1 MSFGTILTMA
11 GGLGLFL
18 FGMELMSDSIEK
30 VAGARLRRIL
40 EIFTTNRFMGM
51 IVGIIFTGIIQ
62 SSSACTVM
70 VVSFVNSGLMNLYQ
84 AAGVILGANIGTTIT
99 SQLVSFNL
107 SKIAPLI
114 LLVGVVVMMF
124 TKKEK
129 VRKVAE
135 VVVGF
140 GILFVGLSTMSQA
153 MANMK
158 NEPQVVNLLMSLKNP
173 FLATLMG
180 FALTAI
186 IQSSSVTV
194 SIVLLLANQDLLPLP
209 ITLYIIL
216 GCNIGACA
224 TAMLASMTGK
234 KDAKRAAL
242 IHLLFNIIGTVIIYI
257 ALFVAGDQ
265 IVELIK
271 SISADN
277 GRFVANAH
285 TLIKIAQV
293 IMLFPFTGWLVKMTY
308 LIVPGEDQ
316 KVGYRE
322 SYQLK
327 YIGDKV
333 VFNPATAVVEVI
345 KELERMASLA
355 EENLNRAMN
364 ALITLDEEDIEE
376 VYEVEK
382 NINFLNHAITDYL
395 VKINQTTLPIEDL
408 NSLGALFHVVNDIER
423 IGDHAENVAD
433 AARQRK
439 EEGVSISKEAQKE
452 LGDMLEMVNK
462 IIRYAVEMFA
472 KSDESH
478 MQEIVTLEDQ
488 VDEKERELQKKHVER
503 LTKGECSPEA
513 GMILLRYRIRT
524 GESSRPCHQYR
535 FCHYHRRGCRRRRYQ
550 TVINWKV
557 SIATSHAKIEWNT
570 SMGACAQARLVH
582 SIFIRRQPS
591 MK

>member
-257 ALFVAGDQ
+257 ALFVADDQ

-333 VFNPATAVVEVI
+333 VFNPATAVVEVV

-472 KSDESH
+472 KSDETH
-478 MQEIVTLEDQ
+478 MQEIITLEDQ

-513 GMILLRYRIRT
+513 GMIFSDI
-524 GESSRPCHQYR
+524 
-535 FCHYHRRGCRRRRYQ
+535 
-550 TVINWKV
+550 V
-557 SIATSHAKIEWNT
+557 SGLERVADHATNIAFAITTEEEMDEGKTN
-570 SMGACAQARLVH
+570 
-582 SIFIRRQPS
+582 
-591 MK
+591 

>member
-1 MSFGTILTMA
+1 MA

-30 VAGARLRRIL
+30 VAGAKLRRIL

-180 FALTAI
+180 FALTAV

-285 TLIKIAQV
+285 TMIKIAQV
-293 IMLFPFTGWLVKMTY
+293 IMLFPFTSWLVKMTY

-333 VFNPATAVVEVI
+333 VFNPATAVVEVV

-472 KSDESH
+472 KSDETH
-478 MQEIVTLEDQ
+478 MQEIITLEDQ

-513 GMILLRYRIRT
+513 GMIFSDI
-524 GESSRPCHQYR
+524 
-535 FCHYHRRGCRRRRYQ
+535 
-550 TVINWKV
+550 V
-557 SIATSHAKIEWNT
+557 SGLERVADHATNIAFAITTEEEMDEGKASN
-570 SMGACAQARLVH
+570 
-582 SIFIRRQPS
+582 
-591 MK
+591 

>member
-1 MSFGTILTMA
+1 MIVLVFGRESREIEGLKMSFGTILTMA

-333 VFNPATAVVEVI
+333 VFNPATAVVEVV

-472 KSDESH
+472 KSDETH
-478 MQEIVTLEDQ
+478 MQEIITLEDQ

-513 GMILLRYRIRT
+513 GMIFSDI
-524 GESSRPCHQYR
+524 
-535 FCHYHRRGCRRRRYQ
+535 
-550 TVINWKV
+550 V
-557 SIATSHAKIEWNT
+557 SGLERVADHATNIAFAITTEEEMDEGKTN
-570 SMGACAQARLVH
+570 
-582 SIFIRRQPS
+582 
-591 MK
+591 

>member
-1 MSFGTILTMA
+1 MA

-30 VAGARLRRIL
+30 VAGAKLRRIL

-180 FALTAI
+180 FALTAV

-285 TLIKIAQV
+285 TMIKIAQV

-333 VFNPATAVVEVI
+333 VFNPATAVVEVV

-439 EEGVSISKEAQKE
+439 EEGISISKEAQKE

-513 GMILLRYRIRT
+513 GMIFSDI
-524 GESSRPCHQYR
+524 
-535 FCHYHRRGCRRRRYQ
+535 
-550 TVINWKV
+550 V
-557 SIATSHAKIEWNT
+557 SGLERVADHATNIAFAITTEEDAEDGDIK
-570 SMGACAQARLVH
+570 R
-582 SIFIRRQPS
+582 
-591 MK
+591 

>member
-333 VFNPATAVVEVI
+333 VFNPATAVVEVV

-462 IIRYAVEMFA
+462 IIGYAVEMFA
-472 KSDESH
+472 KSDETH
-478 MQEIVTLEDQ
+478 MQEIITLEDQ

-513 GMILLRYRIRT
+513 GMIFSDI
-524 GESSRPCHQYR
+524 
-535 FCHYHRRGCRRRRYQ
+535 
-550 TVINWKV
+550 V
-557 SIATSHAKIEWNT
+557 SGLERVADHATNIAFAITTEEEMDEGKTN
-570 SMGACAQARLVH
+570 
-582 SIFIRRQPS
+582 
-591 MK
+591 

>member
-257 ALFVAGDQ
+257 ALFVAGNQ

-333 VFNPATAVVEVI
+333 VFNPATAVVEVV

-408 NSLGALFHVVNDIER
+408 NSLGALFHLVNDIER

-472 KSDESH
+472 KSDETH
-478 MQEIVTLEDQ
+478 MQEIITLEDQ

-513 GMILLRYRIRT
+513 GMIFSDI
-524 GESSRPCHQYR
+524 
-535 FCHYHRRGCRRRRYQ
+535 
-550 TVINWKV
+550 V
-557 SIATSHAKIEWNT
+557 SGLERVADHATNIAFAITTEEEMDEGKTN
-570 SMGACAQARLVH
+570 
-582 SIFIRRQPS
+582 
-591 MK
+591 

>member
-1 MSFGTILTMA
+1 MA

-40 EIFTTNRFMGM
+40 EIFTTNKFMGM

-114 LLVGVVVMMF
+114 LLVGVIVMMF
-124 TKKEK
+124 TNKEK

-153 MANMK
+153 MGNMK

-224 TAMLASMTGK
+224 TAMLASLSGK

-257 ALFVAGDQ
+257 ALFIAGDQ
-265 IVELIK
+265 IVALIK

-285 TLIKIAQV
+285 TLIKITQV
-293 IMLFPFTGWLVKMTY
+293 ILLFPFTGWLVKMTY
-308 LIVPGEDQ
+308 LIVPGEDK

-333 VFNPATAVVEVI
+333 VFNPATAVVEVV

-439 EEGVSISKEAQKE
+439 EEGITISKEAQRE
-452 LGDMLEMVNK
+452 LGDMLDMVNK

-472 KSDESH
+472 KSDETH

-513 GMILLRYRIRT
+513 GMIFSDI
-524 GESSRPCHQYR
+524 
-535 FCHYHRRGCRRRRYQ
+535 
-550 TVINWKV
+550 V
-557 SIATSHAKIEWNT
+557 SGLERVADHATNIAFAITTEEEMDEGKAN
-570 SMGACAQARLVH
+570 
-582 SIFIRRQPS
+582 
-591 MK
+591 

>member
-285 TLIKIAQV
+285 TLIKITQV
-293 IMLFPFTGWLVKMTY
+293 ILLFPFTGWLVKMTY

-472 KSDESH
+472 RSDESH

-513 GMILLRYRIRT
+513 GMIFSDI
-524 GESSRPCHQYR
+524 
-535 FCHYHRRGCRRRRYQ
+535 
-550 TVINWKV
+550 V
-557 SIATSHAKIEWNT
+557 SGLERVADHATNIAFAITTEEDAEDGDTK
-570 SMGACAQARLVH
+570 R
-582 SIFIRRQPS
+582 
-591 MK
+591 

>member
-257 ALFVAGDQ
+257 ALFIAGDQ

-293 IMLFPFTGWLVKMTY
+293 IMLFPFTGWLVRMTY

-439 EEGVSISKEAQKE
+439 EEGISISKEAQKE

-472 KSDESH
+472 RSDESH
-478 MQEIVTLEDQ
+478 MQEIVTLEDR

-513 GMILLRYRIRT
+513 GMIFSDI
-524 GESSRPCHQYR
+524 
-535 FCHYHRRGCRRRRYQ
+535 
-550 TVINWKV
+550 V
-557 SIATSHAKIEWNT
+557 SGLERVADHATNIAFAITTEEDMEDGDNKH
-570 SMGACAQARLVH
+570 
-582 SIFIRRQPS
+582 
-591 MK
+591 

>member
-1 MSFGTILTMA
+1 MA

-30 VAGARLRRIL
+30 VAGAKLRRIL

-62 SSSACTVM
+62 SSPACTVM

-180 FALTAI
+180 FALTAV

-194 SIVLLLANQDLLPLP
+194 SIVLLLANQALLPLP

-265 IVELIK
+265 IVELIR

-285 TLIKIAQV
+285 TMIKIAQV

-333 VFNPATAVVEVI
+333 VFNPATAVVEVV

-472 KSDESH
+472 KSDETH

-513 GMILLRYRIRT
+513 GMIFSDVVSGLERVADHATNIAFAIT
-524 GESSRPCHQYR
+524 TEEEMDEG
-535 FCHYHRRGCRRRRYQ
+535 
-550 TVINWKV
+550 KV
-557 SIATSHAKIEWNT
+557 NN
-570 SMGACAQARLVH
+570 
-582 SIFIRRQPS
+582 
-591 MK
+591 